1 MANIKSAYKRIGIAE
16 RNRLRNKSYKSSI
29 KTLSKKTLASM
40 SNLNNENLTL
50 IKNLISLTYSRI
62 DKAIQKGILHS
73 NTGDSK
79 KAQLARRLK
88 VYESDLR
95 ERTK

>member
-1 MANIKSAYKRIGIAE
+1 
-16 RNRLRNKSYKSSI
+16 
-29 KTLSKKTLASM
+29 M
-40 SNLNNENLTL
+40 SNPNNENLTL

-79 KAQLARRLK
+79 KARLARHLK
-88 VYESDLR
+88 MYESNLR
-95 ERTK
+95 ERTN